1 MGLGFFFGSFSKDLG
16 DAESPELDTIVNAT
30 GSAAESTTE
39 EKPFADKQQERK
51 IKEQDDDSPRVLTAE
66 ESHTIEL
73 FENAARSVA
82 FINTSNVRQDYFTRD
97 LAEIPRGSGSGFI
110 WDLKGHVVTNWH
122 VLEGADRASVTLAD
136 GTTWDASL
144 VGIAQDKDLAVLKI
158 ETPVEQLYPI
168 PRGRSYDL
176 LVGQAVYAIGN
187 PFGLD
192 QTLTTGIISAL
203 GREISSVSG
212 VPIRDA
218 IQTDAA
224 INPGNSGGPLL
235 DSSGNLIGVNT
246 AIYSTSG
253 SYAGIGFS
261 IPVDI
266 VKWVVPDLIQ
276 FGRIKRPTLGVE
288 IAPNNYTQRIG
299 KDGVLIIGVVSQ
311 GPADQA
317 GLLPTYRN
325 NNGQIVLGDIIV
337 GIDSEKIENVNDL
350 TLALE
355 KFLPGDQ
362 VTVSILRNEKILQS
376 DLVLGE
382 AK

>member
-1 MGLGFFFGSFSKDLG
+1 MKNLLKLGAGLTLLGLGFLFGSFSKNLEG
-16 DAESPELDTIVNAT
+16 SELAET
-30 GSAAESTTE
+30 GSLMSSSLSTSTE
-39 EKPFADKQQERK
+39 DKVDEKATVA
-51 IKEQDDDSPRVLTAE
+51 PRVFTTD

-73 FENAARSVA
+73 FENAASSVV

-122 VLEGADRASVTLAD
+122 VLEGADRATVTLAD
-136 GTTWDASL
+136 GTTWDALL
-144 VGIAQDKDLAVLKI
+144 VGIAKDKDLAVLKI
-158 ETPVEQLYPI
+158 ETPVDQLYPI

-187 PFGLD
+187 PFGFD

-276 FGRIKRPTLGVE
+276 YGRIKRPSLGVE

-299 KDGVLIIGVVSQ
+299 KDGVLIVGVVSQ
-311 GPADQA
+311 GPAEKA

-325 NNGQIVLGDIIV
+325 NSGQIVLGDIIV
-337 GIDSEKIENVNDL
+337 GIDQEEIENVNDL

-355 KFLPGDQ
+355 KFMPGDK
-362 VTVSILRNEKILQS
+362 VIVSVLRNNTILKS
-376 DLVLGE
+376 ELVLGE